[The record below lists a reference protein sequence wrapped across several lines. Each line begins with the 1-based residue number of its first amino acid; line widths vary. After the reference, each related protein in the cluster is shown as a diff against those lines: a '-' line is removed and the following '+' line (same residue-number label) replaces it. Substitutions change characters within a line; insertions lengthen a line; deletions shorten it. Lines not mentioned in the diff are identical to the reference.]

1 MPCQGPS
8 GREDFEIALVC
19 ALETEFEAAC
29 LVVEQFWDGGEDF
42 YGKAA
47 GDMNSYRTGRIGRHN
62 IVLLLLSG
70 MGKVR
75 AAHAA
80 ANLHSSFTRL
90 RLVLLVGG
98 CAATPRIDD
107 AEILLGDVIISTGV
121 VQYDFGRKYPGGFVR
136 KDSARDNLSK
146 PCKEVENI
154 LAALQVSNMKSLLA
168 ERTAGLLLR
177 LQNTTAKHGYGIK
190 YQYPGIREDKLYE
203 ATYRHKH
210 HVAITDCSVC
220 SQSDNIVCDAALQT
234 PCEDLGCEKS
244 HLVYRKR
251 LEKKLQICQSGDI
264 SHQNPAIFFGIFGS
278 GDMVMRSGEDRDALA
293 DREKVIAFE
302 MEAAGIWEE
311 VPSIIIK
318 GAFDYGDSHK
328 NKRWQ
333 AFASATAACAARA
346 VIEQLAWTD
355 RGESRLLSQAIEENR
370 AMAYAQQT
378 NVIKNATPNTSG
390 RIKANSAIGNSKQS
404 NKIQFSSWKI
414 RGLKLLSALFG
425 RRRFRDRS
433 VHHEVK

>member
-1 MPCQGPS
+1 MSCQGPP
-8 GREDFEIALVC
+8 GREDFEIALIC

-29 LVVEQFWDGGEDF
+29 LVVDQFWDGSEQL

-47 GDMNSYRTGRIGRHN
+47 GDMNSYRIGRIGRHN
-62 IVLLLLSG
+62 VVLLLLSG

-98 CAATPRIDD
+98 CAATPRIDNSD
-107 AEILLGDVIISTGV
+107 ILLGDVIISTGV
-121 VQYDFGRKYPGGFVR
+121 VQYDLGRKYPSGFVR
-136 KDSARDNLSK
+136 KDSAHDNLSK

-154 LAALQVSNMKSLLA
+154 LAALQVSDMKNMLVA
-168 ERTAGLLLR
+168 RTAGLLQHM
-177 LQNTTAKHGYGIK
+177 QNTTIVHGYGIK
-190 YQYPGIREDKLYE
+190 YQYPGVREDKLYE

-210 HVAITDCSVC
+210 HSINCSVC
-220 SQSDNIVCDAALQT
+220 GQSDIMVCDAALQA
-234 PCEDLGCEKS
+234 PCEDLGCEKG
-244 HLVYRKR
+244 HLVCRQR
-251 LEKKLQICQSGDI
+251 IQEKLQICQSGDI

-278 GDMVMRSGEDRDALA
+278 GDMVMKSGEDRDLLA

-311 VPSIIIK
+311 VPSLIIK

-346 VIEQLAWTD
+346 VIEQLSWTD
-355 RGESRLLSQAIEENR
+355 RGDFKLFPQG
-370 AMAYAQQT
+370 T
-378 NVIKNATPNTSG
+378 VG
-390 RIKANSAIGNSKQS
+390 ANPDTK
-404 NKIQFSSWKI
+404 
-414 RGLKLLSALFG
+414 
-425 RRRFRDRS
+425 
-433 VHHEVK
+433 